1 MSNSSEPTPPVTDR
15 DIKPVAVVGMAC
27 CFPGCPDLPAFWRRL
42 LSAEPAIGEP
52 LKGVSETAHG
62 SSAGEKDIGL
72 LREVIQ
78 EALDDAERGNR
89 QGGGA
94 HVPGAGG
101 PVAAIAGPPG
111 LLEGPSARAVHL
123 FAPLHSDGAGSTSA
137 LQAVLEIAEILRAG
151 EVRLGIAAAI
161 EPSPARS
168 FPGQSPGRSPS
179 GAVRSYADDA
189 DGWQPGCGAG
199 AVVLKLVEEAKRD
212 GDRIYAL
219 IRGVTKGD
227 DEVDVPSCRGL
238 LAALQRMYGTERGE
252 SVGVSLVEGVG
263 AAVPGEDA
271 AEAALLREFFGG
283 DGWPAVSLGSV
294 ASLIGYAGRAAG
306 MAGLIK
312 AALALYHRALPPTAS
327 LERALPLLAEGRLLP
342 NTTLRPW
349 ISPPDQPRRAGVDEV
364 SDDGRTAHALLEE
377 GPEDQDAELL
387 TPYPAELILL
397 SGPSKAALAERLRTI
412 QPMIPQLSFRDL
424 ADLACTQLGYFRE
437 TDAVRMAIVVADPD
451 DLGGKLAM
459 ALERLDRMDGDTWID
474 PDGIYFGSGAHE
486 GKVAL
491 LYGGIAFP
499 GLTSGATTRFGELCI
514 HFPMV
519 RRAMDVADGET
530 LRDSDPPYP
539 LRHQFFPPAALDS
552 VSLNAIEKELALSAR
567 TLTGMFLSYVAAWD
581 LLKALDLRPDVMTG
595 FSLGEW
601 GALYASGALDLAD
614 LISLRRRADEM
625 EDAPPDQDGLW
636 AMVGAPASRIEPILK
651 ELSGSVS
658 ITVDI
663 SPENVFIGG
672 GVEDVQEA
680 VARLTREGIWVQ
692 ELNILLTNPI
702 HTPVLLPWVKKIREM
717 LENLPVSN
725 PGVPVIC
732 GMTGAPYPEEPDAVR
747 DLLSEVP
754 LRHVRIQDTIQSLH
768 ARGVRT
774 FVQAGMGGRLPTVI
788 HSTLKLEPHT
798 ALSMDD
804 MQRGGLE
811 HLLHFIGRLAALGI
825 HHDASLLFKH
835 RRPRRLEI
843 PLRAVK
849 GHEADRAAEIDPLRN
864 QRGPLKPDRPPPSE
878 PLAPPIPAEGPVTAT
893 STAPYAETV
902 ATLQHFLALQAE
914 QEEGDRL
921 VMQAFLDAQEAA
933 MKAMLRVAASRSGGA
948 GRPTVNCQ
956 RPFMGEITQLEPGR
970 ELRAHLVLDLD
981 EHRFF
986 LDHTLIKIPRG
997 LRPPEECLPT
1007 LPMTFGIEILAEAAS
1022 SLMPHLPINGVQDVQ
1037 ATRWVS
1043 FIDARRLDLEVHAR
1057 VTGPETVAAEVFME
1071 GGQKPVYRGVVTLG
1085 PRPSPPAPMGITVE
1099 RDCPHTGPELY
1110 SKNRMFHGP
1119 AFQVVHSLQGLS
1131 DEGIAGTLLVR
1142 DPSELF
1148 ASPMA
1153 GPMVFDPV
1161 ALDGMGQ
1168 LVGYRA
1174 QVDRLTAYP
1183 VHVQRALVYSDAP
1196 PPGSLVS
1203 AVGRLRATEGR
1214 FLIWDIDVLAP
1225 SGQVWMRLEGWKI
1238 WKFLWTEPAR
1248 LFYFDTCGRGLGTE
1262 WESGLDGALCVRV
1275 HRSIFR
1281 DLDPERVIRSFL
1293 RGEEWERYVQTR
1305 SLDTLLGMVAAK
1317 DVVRLWLRK
1326 TRGISLHPLE
1336 VNLSWDPSGAP
1347 KVEVPG
1353 GPPLALSISHA
1364 GEEAIGL
1371 LVEGAQGVGCDLVA
1385 MAQRDP
1391 AFETTALDAK
1401 ERALLDRLD
1410 ERERHPWLHRCFA
1423 AKEAAVKCFGEGYAA
1438 LPGFRIRAI
1447 RPDEGGVEVECPDGR
1462 GRLQVHTV
1470 LDADM
1475 VIALAAR

>member
-1 MSNSSEPTPPVTDR
+1 MSNSSEPTPPVADR
-15 DIKPVAVVGMAC
+15 DVQPVAVVGMAC
-27 CFPGCPDLPAFWRRL
+27 RFPGCPDLPAFWSRI
-42 LSAEPAIGEP
+42 LSAEPAIGKP
-52 LKGVSETAHG
+52 LTGASETGRG
-62 SSAGEKDIGL
+62 SSAGGKDISL
-72 LREVIQ
+72 LREVIHQ
-78 EALDDAERGNR
+78 ALDDAERGNR
-89 QGGGA
+89 TGVDERA
-94 HVPGAGG
+94 PGAGG
-101 PVAAIAGPPG
+101 TVAIIAAPRR
-111 LLEGPSARAVHL
+111 LLGGASARAVHP
-123 FAPLHSDGAGSTSA
+123 FAPLHADGAGSTSA
-137 LQAVLEIAEILRAG
+137 LQAVLEVAGILLAG
-151 EVRLGIAAAI
+151 KARLGVAAAI
-161 EPSPARS
+161 EPSPAGS
-168 FPGQSPGRSPS
+168 FPGQGHGRSPS

-189 DGWQPGCGAG
+189 DGWQPGCGVG
-199 AVVLKLVEEAKRD
+199 AVVLKLAEEAKRD

-219 IRGVTKGD
+219 IRGVTRGGD
-227 DEVDVPSCRGL
+227 QVEAPACRGL
-238 LAALQRMYGTERGE
+238 LPALQRMYGTERGE

-283 DGWPAVSLGSV
+283 EGWPAVSLGSV

-327 LERALPLLAEGRLLP
+327 LERAIPLLAEGRLLP

-349 ISPPDQPRRAGVDEV
+349 ISPPDQPRRAGVDEI

-377 GPEDQDAELL
+377 GPEDQEAELL
-387 TPYPAELILL
+387 TPYPAELILF
-397 SGPSKAALAERLRTI
+397 SAPNKAALAERLRI
-412 QPMIPQLSFRDL
+412 IHSMIPQLSGRDL
-424 ADLACTQLGYFRE
+424 ADLAYTQLGYFRE
-437 TDAVRMAIVVADPD
+437 TDAFRMAIVATDPD
-451 DLGGKLAM
+451 DLGKKLAK
-459 ALERLDRMDGDTWID
+459 ALERLDRMDGVTWID
-474 PDGIYFGSGAHE
+474 PDGIYFGSGAHQ
-486 GKVAL
+486 GRVAL

-519 RRAMDVADGET
+519 RQAMDAADGET
-530 LRDSDPPYP
+530 LRDSEPPYP

-552 VSLNAIEKELALSAR
+552 ASLNAIEKELALSAR
-567 TLTGMFLSYVAAWD
+567 TLTGMFLSYVAGWD
-581 LLKALDLRPDVMTG
+581 LLKALDLRPDVITG

-601 GALYASGALDLAD
+601 GALYASGALDLSD
-614 LISLRRRADEM
+614 LLSLRRRADEM
-625 EDAPPDQDGLW
+625 EDPPPDQDGLW

-672 GVEDVQEA
+672 SVEDVKEA

-692 ELNILLTNPI
+692 ELNFLLTNPI

-717 LENLPVSN
+717 LEGLPVSN
-725 PGVPVIC
+725 PGIPVIC
-732 GMTGAPYPEEPDAVR
+732 GMTGGPYPEEAGAVR

-811 HLLHFIGRLAALGI
+811 HLLHFIGRLAAQGI
-825 HHDASLLFKH
+825 HHNASLLFKH

-843 PLRAVK
+843 PLRAVR
-849 GHEADRAAEIDPLRN
+849 GHEADLAAELGPLRN
-864 QRGPLKPDRPPPSE
+864 QRGPLKPDRPALSE
-878 PLAPPIPAEGPVTAT
+878 PAPPIPVEWPGKAMA
-893 STAPYAETV
+893 TAPYAETV

-933 MKAMLRVAASRSGGA
+933 MKAVLAVAASGSGGA
-948 GRPTVNCQ
+948 GRPAMRCQ
-956 RPFMGEITQLEPGR
+956 RPFMGEIYQLEPGR

-1022 SLMPHLPINGVQDVQ
+1022 SLLPHLPINGVQDVQ
-1037 ATRWVS
+1037 ASRWVS

-1057 VTGPETVAAEVFME
+1057 VTGPETVVAEVFME

-1085 PRPSPPAPMGITVE
+1085 PRPSPPAPIGITVE

-1131 DEGIAGTLLVR
+1131 DEGISGTLLVR

-1153 GPMVFDPV
+1153 DPMVFDPV
-1161 ALDGMGQ
+1161 VLDGMGQ

-1293 RGEEWERYVQTR
+1293 RGEEWERYVRTK

-1326 TRGISLHPLE
+1326 RRGLSLHPLE
-1336 VNLSWDPSGAP
+1336 VNLSWDSSGAP
-1347 KVEVPG
+1347 KVDLPG

-1371 LVEGAQGVGCDLVA
+1371 LVEGAQGAGCDLVA
-1385 MAQRDP
+1385 MTQRDP
-1391 AFETTALDAK
+1391 TFETTALDSE
-1401 ERALLDRLD
+1401 ERGLLDRLD
-1410 ERERHPWLHRCFA
+1410 EGERHLWLHRCFA

-1438 LPGFRIRAI
+1438 LPRFRIRAI
-1447 RPDEGGVEVECPDGR
+1447 RPDEGGVEVECPDGH

-1470 LDADM
+1470 LDAGM
-1475 VIALAAR
+1475 AIALAAR